1 MGNDIREA
9 DWKIFRE
16 IRVAVLARFCDRILS
31 EVTALA
37 NDTAK
42 GSHERYLLV
51 FKRLKERDDE
61 IAAAFN
67 DFRRSTAVRQL
78 AIMHSR
84 GMITNEEIACFSME
98 LQESLKVLSDLFR
111 PKKRLG
117 RRRDS

>member
-16 IRVAVLARFCDRILS
+16 IHPAVLARFCDRILS

-51 FKRLKERDDE
+51 FKRLQERDDE

-78 AIMHSR
+78 AIMHSHD
-84 GMITNEEIACFSME
+84 MLTIEEIARFSME
-98 LQESLKVLSDLFR
+98 LQESIKGLSDIFR
-111 PKKRLG
+111 PKKRS
-117 RRRDS
+117 RRDRDS